1 MSSARPRKQLHLN
14 AFLMS
19 TGHHEASWRL
29 PESPAEANSDID
41 HYKNLARIAERG
53 RLDSLFLADSPV
65 LMGDPGRRPAAKLE
79 PTVLLTALAGATER
93 IGLIATASTSYN
105 EPYNLARRFASLDHV
120 SGGRA
125 GWNIVTTAG
134 ADAARNFGLDDTPLH
149 SERYRRAAEFVEVST
164 KLWDSWAD
172 DAVVADKAKGVHAL
186 AERVRAIG
194 HRGEFFRVDGPLNV
208 QRPPQGYPLLVQAG
222 SSEDGKGFAARYA
235 EAVFTAQQTLE
246 EGVAFYRDVKARAVA
261 HGRDPGSIK
270 ILPGIVPVIGD
281 TEAEA
286 HELDAEL
293 DRLIVP
299 EYAKRQLALSLRIAP
314 DDLDLDAELPDDIP
328 TEDEIEGAKSRY
340 TLIVGLARREHLT
353 VRQLIGRLGGG
364 RGHRTFAGTAEQVAD
379 TIEHWYD
386 SGAADGFNIMPAVLP
401 RAWRSSSTG
410 WSRSSRNAAC
420 SAPSTPA
427 PPSASTTACRAPP
440 TASSTRSA
448 PRSSSSRR
456 VPHDRV
462 VRAALSTDRIRQG
475 EARPGRSRPDGRGRP
490 ARRQPGVFRSRLH
503 PGGPHRRLPAPPFG
517 LTARGAGRGHW
528 RMRSRIQTPASFRTP
543 VPVQVVPLQVPVLKT
558 APERWS
564 SE

>member
-1 MSSARPRKQLHLN
+1 MSRKPDRKPLHLN

-29 PESPAEANSDID
+29 PESPAEANSDIE

-79 PTVLLTALAGATER
+79 PTVLLTALAGATEH

-105 EPYNLARRFASLDHV
+105 EPYNLARRFASLDHI

-149 SERYRRAAEFVEVST
+149 RDRYRRAAEFVEVST

-172 DAVVADKAKGVHAL
+172 DAVIADKERGVHAL
-186 AERVRAIG
+186 AERVRRIE
-194 HRGEFFRVDGPLNV
+194 HTGEYFRVDGPLNV

-222 SSEDGKGFAARYA
+222 SSEDGKDFAARYA

-246 EGVAFYRDVKARAVA
+246 EGIAFYKDVKRRAEVV
-261 HGRDPGSIK
+261 GRNPDGIK

-286 HELDAEL
+286 RSLDAEL
-293 DRLIVP
+293 EELIVP
-299 EYAKRQLALSLRIAP
+299 EYAKRQLAQRLRIAP
-314 DDLDLDAELPDDIP
+314 DDLDLDAQLPEDIP
-328 TEDEIEGAKSRY
+328 TEEEIEGAKSRY
-340 TLIVGLARREHLT
+340 TLIVELARREKLT

-401 RAWRSSSTG
+401 SG
-410 WSRSSRNAAC
+410 LE
-420 SAPSTPA
+420 
-427 PPSASTTACRAPP
+427 
-440 TASSTRSA
+440 
-448 PRSSSSRR
+448 
-456 VPHDRV
+456 VFVDRV
-462 VRAALSTDRIRQG
+462 VPILQERGLFRT
-475 EARPGRSRPDGRGRP
+475 EYTARTLRGHYGLPRP
-490 ARRQPGVFRSRLH
+490 ANRLFETVDRGEGH
-503 PGGPHRRLPAPPFG
+503 FG
-517 LTARGAGRGHW
+517 IGLAEVR
-528 RMRSRIQTPASFRTP
+528 
-543 VPVQVVPLQVPVLKT
+543 
-558 APERWS
+558 
-564 SE
+564 